1 MSVTPGPAIAPEE
14 MVLQTALASSTFQR
28 AHALRKLLTYLWEHR
43 VDPPGEYAI
52 ALDVLGK
59 RPDFDPKTDA
69 TVRVHVARLRSKLK
83 EFFEGEGR
91 LLPLRIAIP
100 PGGHRLEVSDAA
112 VVEIEAPPAQRA
124 VWTHPAFLACLL
136 SGLALA
142 GAAAVLWQR
151 SERLERELARA
162 QPAVELPAF
171 WKRAIGN
178 GKLTRIVIPT
188 PVFFQM
194 GRLRVRH
201 VDLNDPAGLAGSP
214 LLLGLAKRFGTASLS
229 QSYSVASDTLALA
242 TLTRQFS
249 TAGIPIVTGV
259 TQDLSLEPFG
269 SDNLVFL
276 GIPPTSQHVDRL
288 LSRTEFYIRPPGG
301 MGVGVRRPQPGEP
314 KEFASSATS
323 PIRFGIISVLPGHG
337 AGTKLVLL
345 SGQHTAPLASFLTS
359 PITLRE
365 LDAYLARHG
374 NPEYFEM
381 VVESEVEG
389 SKLLKATPVAFRAT
403 PASFWK

>member
-1 MSVTPGPAIAPEE
+1 MSVTPGPAIAPDEI
-14 MVLQTALASSTFQR
+14 VLQTVLSSGTFQR

-43 VDPPGEYAI
+43 GDPPGEYAI

-59 RPDFDPKTDA
+59 RTDFDPKTDA
-69 TVRVHVARLRSKLK
+69 TVRVHVARLRLKLK

-91 LLPLRIAIP
+91 LLPLRISIP
-100 PGGHRLEVSDAA
+100 PGGHRLEIVDVA
-112 VVEIEAPPAQRA
+112 VVDVPKQTAGPTIWKHPIVVGSVSA
-124 VWTHPAFLACLL
+124 VLIL
-136 SGLALA
+136 
-142 GAAAVLWQR
+142 AAAVGLLWVR
-151 SERLERELARA
+151 AERLERELART
-162 QPAVELPAF
+162 QPTAELPGF

-178 GKLTRIVIPT
+178 GKLNRIVIPT

-201 VDLNDPAGLAGSP
+201 VDLNDPAGLPGSP
-214 LLLGLAKRFGTASLS
+214 LLLDLEKRFGKAGLS

-242 TLTRQFS
+242 TLTRLFS

-276 GIPPTSQHVDRL
+276 GIPPTSQHVDKL
-288 LSRTEFYIRPPGG
+288 LARTEFYIRAPGQI
-301 MGVGVRRPQPGEP
+301 VGVRRPRAGEP
-314 KEFASSATS
+314 REFVGPANR
-323 PIRFGIISVLPGHG
+323 PIRHGIISVLPGHG
-337 AGTKLVLL
+337 AGTTLVLL
-345 SGQHTAPLASFLTS
+345 SGQHTAPLATFLTS

-365 LDAYLARHG
+365 LDAYLAKQG
-374 NPEYFEM
+374 NPKYFEM